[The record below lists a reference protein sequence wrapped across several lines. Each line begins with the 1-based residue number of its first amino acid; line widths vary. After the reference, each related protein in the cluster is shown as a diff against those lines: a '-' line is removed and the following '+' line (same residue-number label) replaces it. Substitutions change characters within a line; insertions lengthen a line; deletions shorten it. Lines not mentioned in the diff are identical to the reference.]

1 MKELCHRLVVCS
13 LIFFFNFSY
22 GQYTGNVIKIPI
34 QSKVLNQEREIL
46 VYTPRD
52 YEESI
57 YRYYDVIFVF
67 DAQNRELFDLTHSLI
82 SLLDEDDLE
91 KPFIVVGIQAYGGK
105 KPYSR
110 NEDFVPYPKHD
121 EISNRL
127 YGFGKPNIEGFSKY
141 LREEVI
147 SLLEKKYRLSQRK
160 LAIGHSLSASFVLSD
175 LISDN
180 SLFSAYMAFS
190 PNFAYDKRRL
200 ANEFMS
206 FDFGSSLSEEKF
218 LYLSHANEATLWK
231 DWKESRELIYNFL
244 NNQKPKNLVYKIEGF
259 DKLGHR
265 TSFVN
270 TIQDGLKAYKKYLKS
285 LPINKY
291 EVEIIVKVPNKS
303 DEVYIT
309 GNQEVLGNGEEGK
322 IKMNYLSPLERKI
335 TLTLKNNT
343 RIRFTNG
350 NENQNKVAD
359 IKNYDLPWL
368 YEIPVS
374 TKKVRKLYF
383 NIIKWT
389 DNPE

>member
-1 MKELCHRLVVCS
+1 MKKLYDRLIVFS
-13 LIFFFNFSY
+13 LLFFLNFSY
-22 GQYTGNVIKIPI
+22 SQYTGNVVKIPI
-34 QSKVLNQEREIL
+34 QSKVLDQEREIL

-82 SLLDEDDLE
+82 SLLDEGDLD

-121 EISNRL
+121 KISDRL
-127 YGFGKPNIEGFSKY
+127 YGFGKPNIEGFTKY
-141 LREEVI
+141 LREEAI
-147 SLLEKKYRLSQRK
+147 PLLEKKYRLSSRR
-160 LAIGHSLSASFVLSD
+160 LAIGHSLSASFVLSN
-175 LISDN
+175 LISDT

-190 PNFAYDKRRL
+190 PNFAYDKKRL
-200 ANEFMS
+200 VNEFVS
-206 FDFGSSLSEEKF
+206 FNFESSLSEEKF

-231 DWKESRELIYNFL
+231 DWKESRELVYKFL
-244 NNQKPKNLVYKIEGF
+244 NDQKPKNLVYKIEGF
-259 DKLGHR
+259 DKLKHR

-270 TIQDGLKAYKKYLKS
+270 TIQEGLKVYKKYLKS
-285 LPINKY
+285 LPTEKY
-291 EVEIIVKVPNKS
+291 QVEIIVKVPNKN

-322 IKMNYLSPLERKI
+322 MKMNYLSPLERKI

-359 IKNYDLPWL
+359 LENYDLPWL
-368 YEIPVS
+368 YYIPVS
-374 TKKVRKLYF
+374 TKKVRNLYF